1 MAYMRKN
8 NYIEA
13 GDGILAGVSGGADS
27 VCLLLLL
34 HRLQEEIPFTLAAA
48 HVNHGIRGESAG
60 RDQKFVEELCAGLG
74 IPCYVETQNVPALAA
89 MWHKSEEEAGRE
101 VRYRFFKRLCREHGF
116 QKAAVAHNRDDNME
130 TVLHNLFRGTGIDGM
145 TGIPSDRPGL
155 IRPLLPFSRVQIETY
170 LKQRNQ
176 SFCTDESNADLHYT
190 RNKIRNLVMPAVRQ
204 INARAEE
211 HILEFGSQAA
221 EIADYLNR
229 QSRSALLRY
238 TGQPAPILPG
248 REEESGTVLLT
259 EPLRQEHPVIQKRVI
274 REWIFRLAGQAK
286 DISAVHVEL
295 VLELWEKQTG
305 RQVSLPYRLT
315 ARRSYDGIVLEKTSD
330 QAAEDPK
337 IETVGQEEI
346 RIPDL
351 SDGRPFVC
359 DLHGNRF
366 ILQIKCEKIQNL
378 PQKMYTKWLDYD
390 KIERPLA
397 IRYPC
402 KNDYLV
408 INEAGDRKKLRRYLI
423 DEKIPAEERACL
435 PVLADGSHILW
446 VIGHRISAYY
456 RITKETHRVLEV
468 QWKKEQER

>member
-1 MAYMRKN
+1 METEFLAYMRKN

-34 HRLQEEIPFTLAAA
+34 HRLQEEIPFALAAA

-60 RDQKFVEELCAGLG
+60 RDQKFVKELCAGLG

-101 VRYRFFKRLCREHGF
+101 VRYRFFERLCREHGF
-116 QKAAVAHNRDDNME
+116 QKVAVAHNRDDNTE

-155 IRPLLPFSRVQIETY
+155 IRPLLPFSRAQIESY
-170 LKQRNQ
+170 LKQKNQ
-176 SFCTDESNADLHYT
+176 PFCVDESNADLHYT

-204 INARAEE
+204 VNARAET

-229 QSRSALLRY
+229 QTHSALLHY
-238 TGQPAPILPG
+238 TGQPAQ
-248 REEESGTVLLT
+248 EEGTNAVLLRDS
-259 EPLRQEHPVIQKRVI
+259 LRQEHPVIQKRVI
-274 REWIFRLAGQAK
+274 RECLFRLAGQTK
-286 DISAVHVEL
+286 DISALHVEL
-295 VLELWEKQTG
+295 VQKLWEKQTG
-305 RQVSLPYRLT
+305 RRVSLPYRLT
-315 ARRSYDGIVLEKTSD
+315 ARRTYDGIVLEKTPD
-330 QAAEDPK
+330 QTAEESEVK
-337 IETVGQEEI
+337 TAGQEEI

-351 SDGRPFVC
+351 SDGRPFAC
-359 DLHGNRF
+359 DLHGNHF

-397 IRYPC
+397 IRSPR
-402 KNDYLV
+402 KGDYLV

-423 DEKIPAEERACL
+423 DEKIPAEERTLL

-456 RITKETHRVLEV
+456 RITEETHRVLAV
-468 QWKKEQER
+468 QWMKEQER